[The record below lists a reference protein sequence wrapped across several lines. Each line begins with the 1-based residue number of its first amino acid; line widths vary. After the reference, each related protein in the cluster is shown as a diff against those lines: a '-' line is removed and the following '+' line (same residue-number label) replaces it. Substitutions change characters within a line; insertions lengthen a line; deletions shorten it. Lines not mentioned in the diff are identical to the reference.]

1 MAPEPATSPT
11 TASDT
16 DSSSSSAATLEWPTY
31 VRPPPP
37 CRCRHCLGIGPPLPS
52 DPGERARLDFQRL
65 FFGQTD
71 VYFIIL
77 NFVGCPGSDLGE
89 SCIDAKRADWHFVR

>member
-1 MAPEPATSPT
+1 MPELETPPESPT
-11 TASDT
+11 TARETSPWT
-16 DSSSSSAATLEWPTY
+16 GMTTPTY